1 MFITSIHI
9 IRDGYYG
16 YGKHDPSKPLRATV
30 AVEGQHGKV
39 EINLT
44 PEASDKMVALIA
56 DELVAATKATAG
68 LMTSS
73 LLAGGSAGLIE
84 GADDVG

>member
-1 MFITSIHI
+1 MFITSINI
-9 IRDGYYG
+9 TRDGYYG

-39 EINLT
+39 ELNLS
-44 PEASDKMVALIA
+44 PEASNRMVALIA
-56 DELVAATKATAG
+56 DEIVSATSATAA

-73 LLAGGSAGLIE
+73 VLLGVSSAPALE
-84 GADDVG
+84 G